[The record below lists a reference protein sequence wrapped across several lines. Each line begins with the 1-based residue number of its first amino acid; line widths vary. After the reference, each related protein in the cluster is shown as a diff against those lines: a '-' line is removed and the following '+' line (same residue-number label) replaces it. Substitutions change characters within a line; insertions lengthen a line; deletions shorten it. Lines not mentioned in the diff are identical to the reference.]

1 MQFLEHTKFYLPIL
15 LIAVLSACEPPREEL
30 LQDARGHLDARDAEA
45 AQQMYLRLLEKN
57 GQDVDAIAGL
67 IEVALIQNVTQPLID
82 WSERLLQFR
91 PMDRQANVVVGQ
103 KLMRGYGCADSFLLA
118 FEQSEF
124 RQKSRKQRWIQFT
137 RIRFYN
143 RSEAERKKQVRM
155 IKPGSRLIVMKVEC
169 LKLRISM
176 NQVP

>member
-103 KLMRGYGCADSFLLA
+103 KLLHEGLYADALIRFLLA

-124 RQKSRKQRWIQFT
+124 KLEKQEAQRWIQFT
-137 RIRFYN
+137 QHKVLQQ
-143 RSEAERKKQVRM
+143 EQETERKEAGQ
-155 IKPGSRLIVMKVEC
+155 
-169 LKLRISM
+169 
-176 NQVP
+176 ND

>member
-45 AQQMYLRLLEKN
+45 AQQIYLRLLEKN

-103 KLMRGYGCADSFLLA
+103 KLLHEGLYADALIRFLLA

-124 RQKSRKQRWIQFT
+124 KLEKQEAQRWIQFT
-137 RIRFYN
+137 QHKVLQQ
-143 RSEAERKKQVRM
+143 EQETERKEAGQ
-155 IKPGSRLIVMKVEC
+155 
-169 LKLRISM
+169 
-176 NQVP
+176 ND